1 MLLADE
7 EAYINLLAKKGRFM
21 NISDRLMKLAATQK
35 SLKKQLPHQVSNLVH
50 KYAANNEVSFKIDSN
65 YVYLY
70 GSLGDPRS
78 KRVLHE
84 EIDALIGVRGI
95 NNEIRIK
102 SR

>member
-1 MLLADE
+1 M
-7 EAYINLLAKKGRFM
+7 NLSA
-21 NISDRLMKLAATQK
+21 RLMQLEDTQRIVK
-35 SLKKQLPHQVSNLVH
+35 NQLSHQVSDLIN
-50 KYAANNEVSFKIDSN
+50 KYSLSNEVSFKIDSN

-70 GSLGDPRS
+70 GELADPKA
-78 KRVLHE
+78 KRILHD